1 VETFRYS
8 RHPGGFDVVFLDS
21 DSPRVQSE
29 IGGRTLIG
37 PRIRYALDFRKYR
50 VVQEFLFTGAPL
62 IGPQIRNI
70 FARTGHF
77 LVVNV
82 RLLQQVFKVFAP
94 IELVCRFCS
103 WTVEACQCSRCVSNR
118 NCPNS
123 RGAGHWYKYLCW
135 RLGVKLLSVLYS
147 PDIANYSRSD

>member
-1 VETFRYS
+1 METFRYS

-94 IELVCRFCS
+94 IELVVDS
-103 WTVEACQCSRCVSNR
+103 A
-118 NCPNS
+118 
-123 RGAGHWYKYLCW
+123 RG
-135 RLGVKLLSVLYS
+135 RLKPVSVLDVFQTETVRIRGVQ
-147 PDIANYSRSD
+147 DIGINIYVGA